1 MGRDGMK
8 VLAICEGLYPPTVEM
23 SGISM
28 VYKLQ
33 RALCEE
39 GVDVHVLTAIEKFTD
54 PSWRRWYREHTPPTF
69 HPVDMKLITRFP
81 RLQFMLT
88 KALLFPVAL
97 RLQAK
102 HHFDIIHE
110 YTSTPF
116 LVRRTAWYRRLAGVG
131 TVHTLCIG
139 QDGLL
144 GLPGLMGKNPAVDR
158 VICTSARM
166 SGEMLIR
173 GVNRQKIVHLPLG
186 VDFNHFQDKPDVT
199 SLRSELDIP
208 AGSLVILH
216 LGLLEPRKGVFT
228 LAGAAPAI
236 LKEHPE
242 AIFLIAAS
250 VTGGT
255 FYNYQKSRRELLK
268 VIEPYKDNF
277 RLLTGQQEI
286 CRLMALADIFVLP
299 LNTMHGTVMP
309 PVSLLEAMAAGKAV
323 VVSDLR
329 GVEVVNG
336 GENGLLFPAGD
347 SGALAKA
354 INRLLL
360 DHPLRQKLGLNARK
374 SARPYDVR
382 LMAREL
388 KKLYEKIISG
398 RKA

>member
-1 MGRDGMK
+1 MK
-8 VLAICEGLYPPTVEM
+8 VLAVCEGLYPPTAEM

-54 PSWRRWYREHTPPTF
+54 PYWRRWYLEHTPPTF
-69 HPVDMKLITRFP
+69 HPVDMNLITRFP
-81 RLQFMLT
+81 RIQFMLN
-88 KALLFPVAL
+88 KALLFPVSL

-102 HHFDIIHE
+102 HHFNIIHE

-144 GLPGLMGKNPAVDR
+144 GSPGLMGRNPAVDC

-173 GVNRQKIVHLPLG
+173 GTNWQKITHLPFG
-186 VDFNHFQDKPDVT
+186 VDFDRFQSSPNIN
-199 SLRSELDIP
+199 SLRSALDIP
-208 AGSLVILH
+208 GGSPVILH

-228 LAGAAPAI
+228 LTDAVPAV
-236 LKEHPE
+236 LKEHPK

-255 FYNYQKSRRELLK
+255 FYNYQKSRQELLR

-277 RLLTGQQEI
+277 RLLTGQQDI
-286 CRLMALADIFVLP
+286 CRLMAMADIFVLP
-299 LNTMHGTVMP
+299 LNTIHGTVMP

-329 GVEVVNG
+329 GIEVVNS

-347 SGALAKA
+347 SSALAKA
-354 INRLLL
+354 IIRLLS
-360 DHPLRQKLGLNARK
+360 DQPLRQRLGLNARN
-374 SARPYDVR
+374 SARSYDVR
-382 LMAREL
+382 LVAKEL
-388 KKLYEKIISG
+388 KKIYEKIVSS
-398 RKA
+398 REA